1 MDNVERIRSAA
12 TQLFATLGYD
22 GTSLQAIAEQVG
34 VTKQTLLYHYPS
46 KDALRQAVLE
56 GVFAHWRQRLPQM
69 LEAVTSGRGR
79 FDALTKELSEFFE
92 SDPDRTRLLIR
103 ELLDNPEPM
112 RRLMADNLRP
122 WVLLVA
128 QYIRQGQDIDLIHK
142 DVDPEPYVL
151 NVIALVMASALA
163 RSILTSVLDAQGKAG
178 EDAASRLSTELLR
191 LTRTGLFIR

>member
-128 QYIRQGQDIDLIHK
+128 QYIRQGQDFDLIHK